1 MSLIRYLRYAVHGET
16 VHPRKPRRRPRIGR
30 RGPVRD
36 RKYLSWIRTLPCAAC
51 GSTHQV
57 EAAHTG
63 SDGGMRQ
70 KASDTSC
77 VPLCHNCH
85 QAHPV
90 SYHRNREAMG
100 IDFAAL
106 VARLND
112 VYAGMAEYSR
122 GQE

>member
-1 MSLIRYLRYAVHGET
+1 MRSLTSYLIYAVHG
-16 VHPRKPRRRPRIGR
+16 RKPARKVRRKVRFA
-30 RGPVRD
+30 RGPIRD

-51 GSTHQV
+51 GTTHQV

-77 VPLCHNCH
+77 VPLCHDCH
-85 QAHPV
+85 QAAPV
-90 SYHRNREAMG
+90 SYHRDRAALG
-100 IDFAAL
+100 IDFEAL

-112 VYAGMAEYSR
+112 VYAGMAEYAR